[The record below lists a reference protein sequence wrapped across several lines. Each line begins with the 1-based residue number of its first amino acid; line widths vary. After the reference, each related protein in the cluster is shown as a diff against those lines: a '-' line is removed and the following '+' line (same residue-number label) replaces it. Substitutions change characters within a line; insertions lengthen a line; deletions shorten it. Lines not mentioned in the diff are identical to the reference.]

1 MMMQCNEVMWQPCS
15 ILLFKPTPILS
26 LHSVSHKINMINS
39 IQHDLNTV
47 LINLSRLSK
56 KKQCTHERKTHNCT
70 DIEC

>member
-1 MMMQCNEVMWQPCS
+1 MMQCNEVMWQPCS

-56 KKQCTHERKTHNCT
+56 QNNAHMKEKHTTAQILSVK
-70 DIEC
+70 